1 MTDDADKADIPRVT
15 DQVEAMRN
23 TVGESRAYGD
33 VQLPQPPPP
42 LTIEQVEEVV
52 RRVVRE
58 ELKASKE

>member
-15 DQVEAMRN
+15 DQVEAMR
-23 TVGESRAYGD
+23 ESRAHGD
-33 VQLPQPPPP
+33 LQPPQPPPP